1 MLYNGSGVINMYKT
15 FVPMY
20 INSYGR
26 AAVSSGCHLQKMK
39 CLKVHATIWVFFICW
54 IKYSDH
60 LFAAT
65 FWRLYDFAS
74 QGVLGKVNFVLHTAY
89 SELNMHGG

>member
-39 CLKVHATIWVFFICW
+39 CLKVHATIWVFLICW

-65 FWRLYDFAS
+65 FWCLYDFAS
-74 QGVLGKVNFVLHTAY
+74 QDVLGKVNFVLHTA
-89 SELNMHGG
+89 SIFWA